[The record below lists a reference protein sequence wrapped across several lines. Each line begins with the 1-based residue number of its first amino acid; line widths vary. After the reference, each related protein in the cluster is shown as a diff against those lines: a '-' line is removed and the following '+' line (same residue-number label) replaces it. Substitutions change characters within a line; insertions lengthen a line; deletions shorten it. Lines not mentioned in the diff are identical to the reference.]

1 MIYIKILKSIIL
13 IVVYGNFFLFSNY
26 SNASQNIKIIV
37 KIDNSIIT
45 SEDINYES
53 SYLIALNE
61 NLNKLKKKE
70 VYEIAKE
77 SLIKEKIKKKEI
89 QKYIDIQNFDN
100 DKLVNEVI
108 KNIYIKL
115 GFETNSEFEI
125 YLNTFELSLE
135 EVREKLNV
143 EMVWN
148 QLISAK
154 FKDKINIDEN
164 KIRKKIQEEKINYQN
179 LIEYDLSEII
189 FSAKNIKDLNT
200 KTKEIKEA
208 ISNTGF
214 ETAANKFSISDTAN
228 FGGNI
233 GKVNENQLSKTIRNE
248 LQKININ
255 DYTNPINVGN
265 NFLIIKINE
274 KNFINLKLDEKE
286 ILDRMMNIEKKRQY
300 ENFSLIYYN
309 KIKLNSQIDE
319 L

>member
-1 MIYIKILKSIIL
+1 MICIKNIKLILL
-13 IVVYGNFFLFSNY
+13 IVFYGNFFLFLNY

-53 SYLIALNE
+53 NYLKALNE
-61 NLNKLKKKE
+61 NLYKLKKKE

-89 QKYIDIQNFDN
+89 QKYVDIQNFNN
-100 DKLVNEVI
+100 DQLVNDVI
-108 KNIYIKL
+108 KNIYKRL
-115 GFETNSEFEI
+115 GFETNAEFEI
-125 YLNTFELSLE
+125 YLNTFELSLR

-143 EMVWN
+143 EMLWN

-154 FKDKINIDEN
+154 FKDRINIDED

-200 KTKEIKEA
+200 KTKEIREA
-208 ISNTGF
+208 ITNTGF

-233 GKVNENQLSKTIRNE
+233 GRVNENQLSKSIKDE

-255 DYTNPINVGN
+255 EYTNPINVGN

-274 KNFINLKLDEKE
+274 KNFIDLKLDERE
-286 ILDRMMNIEKKRQY
+286 ILGRMMNIEKKRQY

>member
-1 MIYIKILKSIIL
+1 
-13 IVVYGNFFLFSNY
+13 
-26 SNASQNIKIIV
+26 
-37 KIDNSIIT
+37 
-45 SEDINYES
+45 
-53 SYLIALNE
+53 
-61 NLNKLKKKE
+61 
-70 VYEIAKE
+70 
-77 SLIKEKIKKKEI
+77 
-89 QKYIDIQNFDN
+89 
-100 DKLVNEVI
+100 
-108 KNIYIKL
+108 
-115 GFETNSEFEI
+115 
-125 YLNTFELSLE
+125 
-135 EVREKLNV
+135 
-143 EMVWN
+143 MVWN

-274 KNFINLKLDEKE
+274 KNFIDLKLDEKE
-286 ILDRMMNIEKKRQY
+286 ILNRMINIEKKRQY

-309 KIKLNSQIDE
+309 KIKLNSQINE
-319 L
+319 F